1 VSYYLINQSLIMLS
15 LSMMVWVGFNKEGL
29 AKKKSDWLG
38 ISLHSI
44 ELIKK
49 IENTYQNWQK
59 QVPFG

>member
-1 VSYYLINQSLIMLS
+1 MLS
-15 LSMMVWVGFNKEGL
+15 LSMMGWVGFNKEGL